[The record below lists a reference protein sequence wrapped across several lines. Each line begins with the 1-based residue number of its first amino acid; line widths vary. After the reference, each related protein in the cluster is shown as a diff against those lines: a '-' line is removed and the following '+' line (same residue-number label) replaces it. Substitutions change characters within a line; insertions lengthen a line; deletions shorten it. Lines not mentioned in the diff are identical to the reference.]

1 MDGEERDAA
10 DQLLRNSPPDLGGE
24 VRAQRRVFA
33 ESQADYSFTLIP
45 QDQPVRLAL
54 AEVQQ
59 RTHAHTGHTANH
71 TAGAAAPARC
81 TAEGVHRGHPERR
94 KRPDAST
101 ERRPRHHGVRN
112 ETARR
117 VTAHERRGP
126 QQCWSWLSGNLIDRR
141 GAALAAPIL
150 LAVALNVVAV
160 AGLAYIAGFRAVYT
174 SLTRI
179 QWPWLGAAVP
189 ALAMSAIGYYLA
201 YRRIYA
207 AEGGYQPSRRQLSAV
222 VAAGFGGL
230 FSPGEMKSDGL
241 VLQAS
246 GASRRDALVRVTTLT
261 AMEQA
266 MLALYGCAAAIA
278 WLGLG
283 QAGLPLDVTLPWA
296 VIPLPAFAA
305 AFWLA
310 SRYRARLSG
319 RAGWRAR
326 LAVFLDTV
334 LLIRTLFAH
343 PVRHR
348 GAIAGMAL
356 FWAGDVLAVWSA
368 LAAFGFQMNG
378 AALILGYCTGMVW
391 TRRIAPLGGSGTLAL
406 ILPLT
411 IWASGAPLATAITGV
426 TAYRML
432 YSWLTLPSALA
443 SLPVLRE
450 TTRQTR

>member
-33 ESQADYSFTLIP
+33 ESQADYSLTLIP

-54 AEVQQ
+54 AEAQH
-59 RTHAHTGHTANH
+59 RTRAHTGHTANH

-81 TAEGVHRGHPERR
+81 TAEGVHRGHPECR

-101 ERRPRHHGVRN
+101 ERRPRHQGVRN

-150 LAVALNVVAV
+150 LAVALNVAAV
-160 AGLAYIAGFRAVYT
+160 AGLTYIAGFRAVYT

-305 AFWLA
+305 
-310 SRYRARLSG
+310 
-319 RAGWRAR
+319 
-326 LAVFLDTV
+326 
-334 LLIRTLFAH
+334 
-343 PVRHR
+343 
-348 GAIAGMAL
+348 MAL
-356 FWAGDVLAVWSA
+356 FWAGDALAVWSA